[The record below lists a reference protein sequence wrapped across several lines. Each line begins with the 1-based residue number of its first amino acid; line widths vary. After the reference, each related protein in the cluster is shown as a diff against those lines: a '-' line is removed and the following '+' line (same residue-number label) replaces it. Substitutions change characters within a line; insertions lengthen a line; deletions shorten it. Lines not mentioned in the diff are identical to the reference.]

1 MGKVFVKGMFVLL
14 VCGLAL
20 SAGCSSV
27 DFREPGTIIDAP
39 DEVKEK
45 AAMAANKFN
54 EATALLAVSFDK
66 NTDKFDMEKVDK
78 AVVLYKEAETLDPN
92 DPKTQKQLGW
102 IYKYVLEDEKT
113 ALKYYKKFQELGGAE
128 PVLIDLIRDLEEKY
142 PPTEP
147 AKEKKEEK
155 TEPPEPAKEKKVEK
169 SEPPTPST
177 PAKDK
182 GDKKTETEKKS
193 ESK

>member
-1 MGKVFVKGMFVLL
+1 MGKVFVKGMLVLF

-45 AAMAANKFN
+45 SAMAANKFN

-78 AVVLYKEAETLDPN
+78 AVVLYKEADTLDPN

-102 IYKYVLEDEKT
+102 IYKYVLENEKT

-128 PVLIDLIRDLEEKY
+128 PALIGLIKDLEEKY
-142 PPTEP
+142 PPPEP
-147 AKEKKEEK
+147 VKEKKEEK
-155 TEPPEPAKEKKVEK
+155 TEPPEPVKEKKVEK
-169 SEPPTPST
+169 TAPPE